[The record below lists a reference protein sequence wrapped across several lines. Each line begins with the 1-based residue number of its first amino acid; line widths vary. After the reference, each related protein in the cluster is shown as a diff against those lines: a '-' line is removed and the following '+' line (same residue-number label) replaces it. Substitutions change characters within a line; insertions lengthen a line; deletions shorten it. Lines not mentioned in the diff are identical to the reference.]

1 MLIMDEINK
10 IRKSFFTHGLTR
22 AAIAKKYNRSWDTVN
37 RLVNME
43 RDELE
48 NRGKRPRRS
57 RQVMTEEVIEAIKK
71 YLDEEEE
78 KCVKKKQKYTGL
90 QIFRELT
97 EKKIYSGSRRRMHE
111 VISILRQ
118 ERGQASKPTFLPLDF
133 PAGSALQVDHGEADV
148 EIDGVRIKGYLFV
161 ASVPGQ
167 VLRYCQIFPTKAS
180 EAWGEF
186 HERAFD
192 FFGGVFPRVIYDND
206 TVLVKRIIGKKRK
219 QTSFSLS
226 LEEHYG
232 FESHFCNVA
241 SGNEKGAVENGV
253 GYCRRRFLA
262 GYPTFESFKGANDLL
277 ASCCQKDIENGV
289 HYKTQENLAE
299 LFQKTQEKL
308 TPLPLRK
315 KWCRWTHCRVDQC
328 QLINI
333 DRHQYSVPERF
344 VGCSMRV
351 AVTIGEIEV
360 FDGNDQVAIHKRQ
373 YGKKDALQID
383 HYLDQLLKKPAAF
396 SYAKV
401 VKQNNFHPKLQEM
414 WSRLSEKYGNK
425 EANRQFVSIL
435 LLRRQWTQEDLIVGV
450 EKALEWGSV
459 DYAAVD
465 HIIRQNQ
472 MSGSA
477 SDDTEKLVPSR
488 ESSWGFDLSPYAELC
503 MEGAL

>member
-1 MLIMDEINK
+1 MLMMDEINK
-10 IRKSFFTHGLTR
+10 IRKSFFTLGLTR

-48 NRGKRPRRS
+48 NRGKRPSRS

-111 VISILRQ
+111 VISVLRQ
-118 ERGQASKPTFLPLDF
+118 ERGQSRKPTFLPLEF
-133 PAGSALQVDHGEADV
+133 PAGSALQIDHGEADV
-148 EIDGVRIKGYLFV
+148 EIDGVRVKGYLFV

-186 HERAFD
+186 HERAFN
-192 FFGGVFPRVIYDND
+192 FFGGAFPRVIYDND
-206 TVLVKRIIGKKRK
+206 TVLVKRIIGKERK

-232 FESHFCNVA
+232 FESHFCNLA
-241 SGNEKGAVENGV
+241 AGNEKGAVENGV

-262 GYPTFESFKGANDLL
+262 GYPTFESFEGANDLL

-289 HYKTQENLAE
+289 HYKTQENLGE
-299 LFQKTQEKL
+299 LFRETQEKL

-315 KWCRWTHCRVDQC
+315 KWCRWTPCRVDQC

-333 DRHQYSVPERF
+333 DHHQYSVPEKF

-360 FDGNDQVAIHKRQ
+360 FDGKDQVATHKRQ
-373 YGKKDALQID
+373 YGKKDVLQID

-472 MSGSA
+472 MPGSA
-477 SDDTEKLVPSR
+477 SDDTAQLVPTR
-488 ESSWGFDLSPYAELC
+488 ETSWGFDLSPYAELC
-503 MEGAL
+503 MGETL

>member
-1 MLIMDEINK
+1 MLRMDEINK
-10 IRKSFFTHGLTR
+10 IRKCFFTHGLTR

-37 RLVNME
+37 RLVNMK

-48 NRGKRPRRS
+48 NRGKRPSRS
-57 RQVMTEEVIEAIKK
+57 RQVMTEEVIEAIKS
-71 YLDEEEE
+71 YLDKEEE

-97 EKKIYSGSRRRMHE
+97 EKKIYNGSRRRMHE
-111 VISILRQ
+111 VVRAQRQ
-118 ERGQASKPTFLPLDF
+118 ERGQASKTTFLPLEF

-148 EIDGVRIKGYLFV
+148 EIDGVRVKGYLFV

-186 HERAFD
+186 HERAFN
-192 FFGGVFPRVIYDND
+192 FFGGIFPRVVYDND

-241 SGNEKGAVENGV
+241 AGNEKGAVENGV

-262 GYPTFESFKGANDLL
+262 GYPTFESWEGANDLL
-277 ASCCQKDIENGV
+277 ASCCKKDIENGLR
-289 HYKTQENLAE
+289 YKTHEKLAE
-299 LFQKTQEKL
+299 LFHKTQEKL
-308 TPLPLRK
+308 HPLTFKK

-328 QLINI
+328 QLITI
-333 DRHQYSVPERF
+333 DHHQYSVPERF

-360 FDGNDQVAIHKRQ
+360 FDGEDQIAIHKRQ

-435 LLRRQWTQEDLIVGV
+435 LLRRQWTQEDLLIGV

-472 MSGSA
+472 ISNFA
-477 SDDTEKLVPSR
+477 SNDTAQLIPIQ
-488 ESSWGFDLSPYAELC
+488 ESNWVFDLSPYAELC
-503 MEGAL
+503 TEGAL